1 MKKKLYDETFK
12 SVPNKTGYDYKD
24 NLMKNAISKRFFAG
38 NDMAENF
45 VKYVNDILYE
55 SIESVKTLR
64 NFFNYT
70 VDKDQKDIK

>member
-1 MKKKLYDETFK
+1 MREKIYDETFK
-12 SVPNKTGYDYKD
+12 SDQNKTGYDYKD
-24 NLMKNAISKRFFAG
+24 KLMKNAISVRFFAG
-38 NDMAENF
+38 NDMAETF
-45 VKYVNDILYE
+45 VTYVNDILYE